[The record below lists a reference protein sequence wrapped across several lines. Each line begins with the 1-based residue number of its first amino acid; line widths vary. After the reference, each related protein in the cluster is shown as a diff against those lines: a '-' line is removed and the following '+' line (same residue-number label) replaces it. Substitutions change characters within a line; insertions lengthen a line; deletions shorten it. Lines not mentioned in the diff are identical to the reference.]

1 MSRVLRAVVLVGSP
15 RAGGS
20 TSATLA
26 RALTAGLE
34 SEDVACE
41 RWFVQSALADA
52 DRWAELGSALAA
64 ADLVLLACPLYVD
77 SLPGPV
83 TLMLE
88 RLRDERFWGDRRPG
102 FALVVNC
109 GFPEAIH
116 NQTAIAIA
124 RLFAHEAGLE
134 WRGALALGGGEA
146 IAGRALERL
155 GRRAEHVQEAL
166 KLAATELAAG
176 RAVPSEAVRL
186 MSRPLIPPWIY
197 RAVASFSMRRRARH
211 HGAHA
216 SLRARPFE

>member
-1 MSRVLRAVVLVGSP
+1 MSRVSRAVVLVGSP

-20 TSATLA
+20 TSAALA
-26 RALTAGLE
+26 GVLMAGLRGE
-34 SEDVACE
+34 GVSCT
-41 RWFVQSALADA
+41 RWFVQAALSDAERWCELSSAV
-52 DRWAELGSALAA
+52 AA
-64 ADLVLLACPLYVD
+64 ADLVVLACPLYVD

-124 RLFAHEAGLE
+124 RLFAHEVGLD

-155 GRRAEHVQEAL
+155 GRRAEHVQRAL
-166 KLAATELAAG
+166 ELAASALAAG

-211 HGAHA
+211 HGARA
-216 SLRARPFE
+216 SLGARPFD